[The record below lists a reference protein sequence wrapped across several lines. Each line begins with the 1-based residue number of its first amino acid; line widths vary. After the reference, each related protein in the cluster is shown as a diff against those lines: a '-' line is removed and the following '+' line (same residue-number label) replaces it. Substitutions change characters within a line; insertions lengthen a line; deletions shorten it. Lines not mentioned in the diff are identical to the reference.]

1 MTESARPK
9 AFWPRQMIPPTPES
23 FKELARDGGERLAAV
38 SLAQIPPIPADARI
52 HDNGCG
58 SGAATT
64 AIMASV
70 PPEVAASISITGTDI
85 SRGAVD
91 SYRTRAAS
99 SSWPAEGLVMDADSL
114 SFPDET
120 FTHSFGNA
128 MIFVGP
134 RNNGVDA
141 VKEMHRT
148 LQPGGTLLLNCFG
161 RSNVLE
167 PIRKASRATR
177 AGGVLPEW
185 DSFEQWTDPNFIAG
199 IVEAGGFEKEAIKVV
214 QCHMFVNTGNYE
226 RATTLVWSMRGMP
239 SGGWTEEDEEHWDEA
254 VEIVRRE
261 LQQTDEFRM
270 LDDGTAEVKYPV
282 IVVTATK

>member
-9 AFWPRQMIPPTPES
+9 AFWPKQMIPPTPES

-38 SLAQIPPIPADARI
+38 SLAQIPAIPAGAKI

-64 AIMASV
+64 VIMASV

-91 SYRTRAAS
+91 SYRARAAA

-141 VKEMHRT
+141 VKEMYRT
-148 LQPGGTLLLNCFG
+148 LRPGGTLLLNCFG
-161 RSNVLE
+161 HNCVLE
-167 PIRKASRATR
+167 PIREASRATR
-177 AGGVLPEW
+177 PDGILPQW
-185 DSFEQWTDPNFIAG
+185 NSFEEWTDPSFIAG
-199 IVEAGGFEKEAIKVV
+199 IVEAGGFEKEAIKVE
-214 QCHMFVNTGNYE
+214 QCHMIVNVGNYE
-226 RATTLVWSMRGMP
+226 RATTLLWSMRGMP
-239 SGGWTEEDEEHWDEA
+239 SGGWSEEDEEKWDEA
-254 VEIVRRE
+254 VDIIRRE
-261 LQQTDEFRM
+261 LQQTEGFRM
-270 LDDGTAEVKYPV
+270 HDDGTAELKYAV
-282 IVVTATK
+282 HVLTATK

>member
-23 FKELARDGGERLAAV
+23 FKELARDGGKRLAAV
-38 SLAQIPPIPADARI
+38 SLAQIPAIPAGARI

-91 SYRTRAAS
+91 SYRARAAS

-120 FTHSFGNA
+120 FTHSFGSA

-185 DSFEQWTDPNFIAG
+185 DSFEQWTDPSFIAG

-214 QCHMFVNTGNYE
+214 QCHMFVNVGNYE

-239 SGGWTEEDEEHWDEA
+239 RGGWTEEDEEHWEEA
-254 VEIVRRE
+254 VEIVRQE

-270 LDDGTAEVKYPV
+270 LDDGTAEVKYPA

>member
-38 SLAQIPPIPADARI
+38 SLAQMPAIPAGAKI

-91 SYRTRAAS
+91 SYRARAAS

-120 FTHSFGNA
+120 FTHSIGNA

-148 LQPGGTLLLNCFG
+148 LKPGGTLLVNCFG
-161 RSNVLE
+161 HSKVLE

-177 AGGVLPEW
+177 PGGILPEW
-185 DSFEQWTDPNFIAG
+185 NSFEQWADASFIAG
-199 IVEAGGFEKEAIKVV
+199 IVEAGGFGKDAIKVE
-214 QCHMFVNTGNYE
+214 QCHMFVNIGEYQ

-239 SGGWTEEDEEHWDEA
+239 SGGWSEEDGEKWDEA

-261 LQQTDEFRM
+261 LQQTEGFRM
-270 LDDGTAEVKYPV
+270 LDDGTAEVKYP
-282 IVVTATK
+282 INVVTATK

>member
-1 MTESARPK
+1 
-9 AFWPRQMIPPTPES
+9 MIPPTPES
-23 FKELARDGGERLAAV
+23 FKELARDAGERLAAV
-38 SLAQIPPIPADARI
+38 SLEQIPAIPAGAKI

-58 SGAATT
+58 AGAATA
-64 AIMASV
+64 AIMAAV
-70 PPEVAASISITGTDI
+70 PPEIAASISITGTDI

-91 SYRTRAAS
+91 SYHARAAS
-99 SSWPAEGLVMDADSL
+99 SSWPAEALVMDADSL

-128 MIFVGP
+128 LIFVGP

-148 LQPGGTLLLNCFG
+148 LKPGGTLILNCFG
-161 RSNVLE
+161 PNNVLE

-177 AGGVLPEW
+177 SDGALPEW
-185 DSFEQWTDPNFIAG
+185 NSFEQWTDPSFIAG
-199 IVEAGGFEKEAIKVV
+199 IVEAGGFEKEAIKAE
-214 QCHMFVNTGNYE
+214 QRNMFVNIGSYE

-239 SGGWTEEDEEHWDEA
+239 SGGWREEDEEKWDEA

-261 LQQTDEFRM
+261 LQLTDGFRM
-270 LDDGTAEVKYPV
+270 LDDGTAELKYPV

>member
-38 SLAQIPPIPADARI
+38 SLAQISAIPAGAKI

-64 AIMASV
+64 AIMASL
-70 PPEVAASISITGTDI
+70 PQEVAASISITGTDI

-91 SYRTRAAS
+91 SYRARAVS
-99 SSWPAEGLVMDADSL
+99 SSWPAEGIVMDADSL

-148 LQPGGTLLLNCFG
+148 LKPGGTLLLNCFG
-161 RSNVLE
+161 HSNVLE

-177 AGGVLPEW
+177 SGGTLPEW
-185 DSFEQWTDPNFIAG
+185 DSFEQWTDPSLIAG

-214 QCHMFVNTGNYE
+214 QCHMFVNVGNYE

-239 SGGWTEEDEEHWDEA
+239 SGGWTEEDEEKWDEA

-261 LQQTDEFRM
+261 LQQTEEFRM